1 MNSITCYDN
10 ISNET
15 IAPTEANIL
24 PNNGYYTTVF
34 SRISFNSNYICN
46 TGLVEL
52 FDVNILTGGVTALSS
67 LVEGLSSA
75 VLSSAVLSS
84 AVLSSASSA
93 ALSSDILASSS
104 STNLSN

>member
-1 MNSITCYDN
+1 MINSITCYDN
-10 ISNET
+10 ISKET
-15 IAPTEANIL
+15 IAPTEANTL
-24 PNNGYYTTVF
+24 PNNEYYTTVF

-84 AVLSSASSA
+84 ASSA
-93 ALSSDILASSS
+93 ALSSDILAPSS

>member
-1 MNSITCYDN
+1 MINSITCYDN
-10 ISNET
+10 ISKET

-75 VLSSAVLSS
+75 VLSSA
-84 AVLSSASSA
+84 SSA